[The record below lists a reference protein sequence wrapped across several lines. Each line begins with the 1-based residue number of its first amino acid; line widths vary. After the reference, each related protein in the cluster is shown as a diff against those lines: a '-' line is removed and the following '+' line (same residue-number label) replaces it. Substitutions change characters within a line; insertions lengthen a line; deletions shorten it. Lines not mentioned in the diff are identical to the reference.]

1 MLALIAE
8 GLTAQGIKFVT
19 LTGETVDRE
28 TPIRQFQSG
37 AVRVFLLSLKAGG
50 VGLNLT
56 AADTVIHYDP
66 WWNPAVEAQATAR
79 AHRIGQTKPV
89 FVTRL
94 VTQGTLEERMMTLL
108 ARKRELAA
116 ALLEGGSSALTGI
129 TLADVESLLAPL
141 TSLAATASQP
151 Q

>member
-1 MLALIAE
+1 
-8 GLTAQGIKFVT
+8 
-19 LTGETVDRE
+19 
-28 TPIRQFQSG
+28 
-37 AVRVFLLSLKAGG
+37 
-50 VGLNLT
+50 
-56 AADTVIHYDP
+56 
-66 WWNPAVEAQATAR
+66 VEAQATAR

-94 VTQGTLEERMMTLL
+94 VTQSTLEERMMTLL

-116 ALLEGGSSALTGI
+116 ALLEGGGSALTGI

-141 TSLAATASQP
+141 NSLAATPFQP